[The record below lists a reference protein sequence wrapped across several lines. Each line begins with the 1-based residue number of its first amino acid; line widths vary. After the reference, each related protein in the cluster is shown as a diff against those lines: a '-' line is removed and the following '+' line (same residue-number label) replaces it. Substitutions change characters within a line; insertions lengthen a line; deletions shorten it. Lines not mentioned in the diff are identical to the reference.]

1 MMKKDSASYRM
12 LKKFKRAYDAV
23 FFLPLE
29 RYRNYQNLKHL
40 VPLYKN
46 KVVLDCGCGHGE
58 MTYTLAKD
66 AKLVYGIDIDPDSL
80 RRAGEPLRGN
90 QKPNIVYKTGDARRI
105 PFSDNFFDFVFC
117 SEVIEHVKN
126 YGRVFKEISRV
137 LKKGGKAYFTTPYKP
152 MQEREY
158 ESYDDETKKKY
169 LRWLK
174 NVGHVRFGFDE
185 EEITKAAKKTNF
197 KVLRFEYA
205 IKNWVNIKYYEFGL
219 KMSDRWFWEIIGP
232 ALAPLETLYCLIFAR
247 NEVSTPGTGLG
258 MRALLEK
265 K

>member
-1 MMKKDSASYRM
+1 MRKNSAPYRI
-12 LKKFKRAYDAV
+12 LRLFKRVSDV
-23 FFLPLE
+23 FVFLPLE
-29 RYRNYQNLKHL
+29 RYRNHQNLKHIIHF
-40 VPLYKN
+40 YRN
-46 KVVLDCGCGHGE
+46 RVVLDCGCGHGE
-58 MTYTLAKD
+58 MSYTLAED

-80 RRAGEPLRGN
+80 KRAREPFFGN
-90 QKPNIVYKTGDARRI
+90 QKPNITYKIGDARSI
-105 PFSDNFFDFVFC
+105 PFPDSFFDFVFC
-117 SEVIEHVKN
+117 SEVIEHVEDYKK
-126 YGRVFKEISRV
+126 VFEEINRV

-158 ESYDDETKKKY
+158 ESYDEETKKKY

-185 EEITKAAKKTNF
+185 EEITKVAKKTNF

-219 KMSDRWFWEIIGP
+219 KMSDKWFWEIVGP
-232 ALAPLETLYCLIFAR
+232 ALAPLETLYCLIFTR

-258 MRALLEK
+258 MRVLLEK
-265 K
+265 E